1 MAALGGFL
9 QGATL
14 LALGGLLS
22 RLLGLYRLLLPTLL
36 GPEGVG
42 LYHMAY
48 PIYAATLAISTG
60 GLPVAIS
67 KMVADAA
74 ARGAHQEAR
83 RVLTV
88 AMVLLT
94 SLGLLGALGLYL
106 LSPWLAQHVT
116 RDARAALSIAAV
128 APAVLL
134 VAGMSAMRGFYQGYQ
149 VMWPTALSQVVEQVV
164 RVGALVTLV
173 VALQPQGITAQAA
186 GAASGASFGAL
197 AGFLVLLAVRG
208 TVHLPRTGGKA
219 PSMRPLLRTLLVL
232 AVPIT
237 VAGLGVPLMQLVD
250 LVLVPARLAALGL
263 GEHART
269 GLYGELS
276 GYGMPLVALPGI
288 ISGAIAVALVPTVAA
303 FSASGNR
310 SGAARTVREALR
322 ATLLWTLPAATGL
335 YVLATPLT
343 RTLFGSGSAG
353 TIVQALSP
361 SVVLFALAQVSAAG
375 LQGVGETWLPLRNL
389 GYAAVAKIA
398 LTWVLVGT
406 MGVSGA
412 GLGTVGAYLIWA
424 ALNVVGLRRLG
435 RVFAIGDQVVR
446 PLAATAVMAIVLFA
460 LPIGE
465 SRLRAILAVFVGLCA
480 YFAGLL
486 VAGGLRGSDLE
497 EIPMLGPRLRRGLEW
512 LGLIRR

>member
-1 MAALGGFL
+1 MGGFL

-22 RLLGLYRLLLPTLL
+22 RLLGLYRLLLPSLL

-48 PIYAATLAISTG
+48 PIYAATLAVSTG

-74 ARGAHQEAR
+74 ARGAHKEAR

-88 AMVLLT
+88 SLVLL
-94 SLGLLGALGLYL
+94 SGLGLLGGITLYFM
-106 LSPWLAQHVT
+106 SPWLAQHVT

-134 VAGMSAMRGFYQGYQ
+134 VAGMSALRGFYQGYQ
-149 VMWPTALSQVVEQVV
+149 IMWPTALSQVVEQVV
-164 RVGALVTLV
+164 RVGALIALV
-173 VALQPQGITAQAA
+173 VLLRPQGIAAQAA

-197 AGFLVLLAVRG
+197 AGLLALFAVRR
-208 TVHLPRTGGKA
+208 TVRLPRTGGN
-219 PSMRPLLRTLLVL
+219 PSSLKPLLRTLLVL

-263 GEHART
+263 GESTRT

-288 ISGAIAVALVPTVAA
+288 ISGAIAVALVPSVAA
-303 FSASGNR
+303 YASSGNR
-310 SGAARTVREALR
+310 AGAAKAMRDALR
-322 ATLLWTLPAATGL
+322 ATILWTLPAAVGL
-335 YVLATPLT
+335 YILATPLT
-343 RTLFGSGSAG
+343 RALFDSASAG
-353 TIVQALSP
+353 SIVQALAP
-361 SVVLFALAQVSAAG
+361 SVLFFALAQVSSAG
-375 LQGVGETWLPLRNL
+375 LQGAGETWLPLRNL
-389 GYAAVAKIA
+389 GYAVLCKIG
-398 LTWVLVGT
+398 LTWLLVGQI
-406 MGVSGA
+406 GVTGA
-412 GLGTVGAYLIWA
+412 GLATVGAYFVWA
-424 ALNVVGLRRLG
+424 LLNVGALRRLG
-435 RVFAIGDQVVR
+435 RVFSLKEQIAR
-446 PLAATAVMAIVLFA
+446 PIVATLLMAAVLAALPLGASRIRAV
-460 LPIGE
+460 
-465 SRLRAILAVFVGLCA
+465 LAVVVGLAA
-480 YFAGLL
+480 YFAGLI

-497 EIPMLGPRLRRGLEW
+497 DIPMVGPRLRRGLEW
-512 LGLIRR
+512 LGLLRR